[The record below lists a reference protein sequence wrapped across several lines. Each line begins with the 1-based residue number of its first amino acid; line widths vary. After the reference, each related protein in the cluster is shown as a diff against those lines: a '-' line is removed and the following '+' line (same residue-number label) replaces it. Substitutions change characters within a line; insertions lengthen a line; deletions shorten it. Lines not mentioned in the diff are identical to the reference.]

1 VAMGITHILTIIE
14 PVNMN
19 KELDTKSESFLTCGL
34 VKQKTIDYIESLI
47 MSDFDKQGDFNK
59 LIEIS
64 EALKDL
70 GLDEQCGTVLTY
82 LRENRSDEYRNY
94 LAGYKTDTSGADG
107 TDDR

>member
-1 VAMGITHILTIIE
+1 MGITHILTVIE

-19 KELDTKSESFLTCGL
+19 KELGKNIKSESLLTCGL
-34 VKQKTIDYIESLI
+34 VNQKTIDYIESLI

-64 EALKDL
+64 DALKDL